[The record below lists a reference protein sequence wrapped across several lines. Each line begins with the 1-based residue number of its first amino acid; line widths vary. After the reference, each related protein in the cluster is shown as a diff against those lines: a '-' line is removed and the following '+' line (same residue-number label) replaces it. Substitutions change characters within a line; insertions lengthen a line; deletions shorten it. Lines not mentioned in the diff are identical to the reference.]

1 MPARPLLLPIETLNR
16 EFDAKLLLALHAA
29 ERGWQPIIGERLVL
43 HDHIQKLPPS
53 VYFSKGFKPGNAPI
67 LRIVDG
73 LGHAIV
79 GLDEESLVNVSDDML
94 LLRMDHGIMR
104 RIRMTFAWG
113 ANDARVFGLTDG
125 LKHKP
130 IIPTGNPRVDLLRP
144 ELAGYYAE
152 EVANIR
158 DRFGRFALFNTNFS
172 MVNHF
177 LPNRFQFR
185 AAKWVPAERA
195 EEMRSGLLGHK
206 TKLLTAFLELLPGLA
221 QALSPDALV
230 IRPHPSENW
239 QVWDDAASGLDNVHV
254 VHDGTV
260 VPWLAAADVLIHN
273 GCTSAVEAAII
284 GTPALS
290 YRPVKQP
297 GFDNDLP
304 NGLSLE
310 FEDGGALAA
319 EAVAIV
325 RRRDNARHQL
335 DPVRRALLDAHVN
348 ALTGRLACE
357 RLLDEIERNADI
369 LRPNA
374 GAPKR
379 AATRIRHRVRRIY
392 RKCRVTPAKSVGNP
406 EYLRHK
412 FPGIAKTEIGAR
424 IARFQATLDRFD
436 GLAAEQIRKDTAS
449 PGGPAR
455 SRLGSPL
462 VAAQIA
468 ISVVLLIGAG
478 RNAAGAMA

>member
-1 MPARPLLLPIETLNR
+1 MSARPLLLPIETLNR
-16 EFDAKLLLALHAA
+16 ELDAKLLLALHAA
-29 ERGWQPIIGERLVL
+29 ERGWQPIIGERSVL
-43 HDHIQKLPPS
+43 HGYMQNLPPS
-53 VYFSKGFKPGNAPI
+53 IYFSKGFKPGNRPM
-67 LRIVDG
+67 LRLVDG

-79 GLDEESLVNVSDDML
+79 ALDEESLVNVSDDML
-94 LLRMDHGIMR
+94 LLRMDHEIMR
-104 RIRMTFAWG
+104 RIRLTFAWG
-113 ANDARVFGLTDG
+113 ANDARVFGLADG

-130 IIPTGNPRVDLLRP
+130 IIAAGNPRVDLLRP
-144 ELAGYYAE
+144 ELAGYFAH
-152 EVANIR
+152 EVARIR
-158 DRFGRFALFNTNFS
+158 DRFGHFALFNTNFS

-206 TKLLTAFLELLPGLA
+206 TNLLNAFLELLPGLS
-221 QALSPDALV
+221 QALRPDALV

-260 VPWLAAADVLIHN
+260 GPWLAAADVLIHN

-290 YRPVKQP
+290 YRPVKSP

-310 FEDGGALAA
+310 FEDGGALTA

-325 RRRDNARHQL
+325 RRRDTARHQL
-335 DPVRRALLDAHVN
+335 DPGRRALLDAHVN
-348 ALTGRLACE
+348 ALSGPLACE

-374 GAPKR
+374 SAGRR
-379 AATRIRHRVRRIY
+379 AATRIRHLARRIY
-392 RKCRVTPAKSVGNP
+392 RKYRVTPAKSVGNP

-412 FPGIAKTEIGAR
+412 FPGIAKSEIDAR
-424 IARFQATLDRFD
+424 IAQFQTALGRFD
-436 GLAAEQIRKDTAS
+436 GLAAEEILPNLFRIVD
-449 PGGPAR
+449 R
-455 SRLGSPL
+455 S
-462 VAAQIA
+462 A
-468 ISVVLLIGAG
+468 
-478 RNAAGAMA
+478 

>member
-29 ERGWQPIIGERLVL
+29 ERGWEPIIGERTVL
-43 HDHIQKLPPS
+43 HGQMQKLPSS

-94 LLRMDHGIMR
+94 LLRMDHEIMH

-152 EVANIR
+152 EVAKIR

-177 LPNRFQFR
+177 MPVRTQFQ

-195 EEMRSGLLGHK
+195 RELRSGLLGHK
-206 TKLLTAFLELLPGLA
+206 AKLLDAFLELLPGLA
-221 QALSPDALV
+221 EALKPDALE

-239 QVWDDAASGLDNVHV
+239 QVWHDAADGLDNVHV
-254 VHDGTV
+254 VHEGS
-260 VPWLAAADVLIHN
+260 PWLAAADVLIHN
-273 GCTSAVEAAII
+273 GCTSAVEASII
-284 GTPALS
+284 GTPAVS
-290 YRPVKQP
+290 YRPAKAP
-297 GFDNDLP
+297 GYDNDLP

-310 FEDGGALAA
+310 FEDGEALTTA
-319 EAVAIV
+319 AVAVV
-325 RRRDNARHQL
+325 RRRGNARHQL
-335 DPVRRALLDAHVN
+335 DPDRRALLDRHVN
-348 ALTGRLACE
+348 ALSGRLACE
-357 RLLDEIERNADI
+357 RLLDAIEQNANI

-374 GAPKR
+374 NGPKR
-379 AATRIRHRVRRIY
+379 AATRTWHVVRRSY
-392 RKCRVTPAKSVGNP
+392 RKFRKRSAKALRNP
-406 EYLRHK
+406 DYLRHV
-412 FPGIAKTEIGAR
+412 FPGIAPSEIGAR
-424 IARFQATLDRFD
+424 IAQFQATLGRFD
-436 GLAAEQIRKDTAS
+436 GFAAEEIR
-449 PGGPAR
+449 PNLFR
-455 SRLGSPL
+455 I
-462 VAAQIA
+462 V
-468 ISVVLLIGAG
+468 G
-478 RNAAGAMA
+478 RRA